1 MCERLKNVWFEHR
14 RIFVIC
20 MLSALVWGL
29 IAHAYPF
36 LNFQYSHDSLDGIYT
51 VARDNFHKIE
61 LGRVLVPAYR
71 HLITGNFSAPW
82 LMGFLGLTWIALG
95 AFVVVSLFDIHKP
108 WLIILVCGFM
118 TANQTVIAQSATYL
132 HDLDPNMFGMFMSCV
147 SAWCWHKRPR
157 GWVAWSVLALIVSL
171 GMYQSYVSMTIGL
184 MMIMLILRLVRGEK
198 ASSVLRDGL
207 WAAGVVLL
215 SGVLFLLLARV
226 IMGVMDIP
234 LAQRDNSL
242 SALSAFSLA
251 KLPEMIVAL
260 YQDWWRTFVHQ
271 PNTWLV
277 SGAAD
282 VLHAVVIGLTAI
294 ALLRAL
300 LSRALNMGQKALMLL
315 LVLLLP
321 LAFNLCYVLTSGGVH
336 HTLMKYAFALMY
348 LLCLL
353 LMEEPSLRIPAASWI
368 SAALSVMLLFSFVQ
382 TANNAYFK
390 KTTIDR
396 ATYSRMT
403 MVMHDMLGY
412 GYIPGETPLVVEGAI
427 ELGPYPG
434 YEEVSEFIGMM
445 FDNALGHSHKAKRYY
460 FSYVLGD
467 NANFLNDEEW
477 LDILEDDQFE
487 GMPVYP
493 DPGYV
498 DYIGDVM
505 VVRLS

>member
-1 MCERLKNVWFEHR
+1 MYDRFRELWFEHR
-14 RIFVIC
+14 RVFVIC
-20 MLSALVWGL
+20 ILSVLVWGL
-29 IAHAYPF
+29 AAHAYPF
-36 LNFQYSHDSLDGIYT
+36 LNFQYSHDSLDGIYA
-51 VARDNFHKIE
+51 VGQNNSHKIE

-71 HLITGNFSAPW
+71 QLVRGNFAVPW
-82 LMGFLGLTWIALG
+82 LLGFLGLLWIGMG
-95 AFVVVSLFDIHKP
+95 AFVVVSMFDIRKP
-108 WLIILVCGFM
+108 WLIVLVCGFM
-118 TANQTVIAQSATYL
+118 AVNQTVIAQSATYL
-132 HDLDPNMFGMFMSCV
+132 DELDQNMFGMFMACV
-147 SAWCWHKRPR
+147 SAWCWHRRPR
-157 GWVAWSVLALIVSL
+157 GWLVWSILALIVSL

-207 WAAGVVLL
+207 WAAGVVLVG
-215 SGVLFLLLARV
+215 GVLFLLLAKV
-226 IMGVMDIP
+226 IMTVTGIP
-234 LAQRDNSL
+234 MAQRNNSL
-242 SALSAFSLA
+242 SALSAFSLV

-260 YQDWWRTFVHQ
+260 YQDWWHVFINQ

-277 SGAAD
+277 PGAVD
-282 VLHAVVIGLTAI
+282 VLNAAVIGLTAI

-300 LSRALNMGQKALMLL
+300 LSKALNVGQKALMLL

-321 LAFNLCYVLTSGGVH
+321 LGLNICYVLTSGGVN
-336 HTLMKYAFALMY
+336 HTLMKYAFVLMY

-353 LMEEPSLRIPAASWI
+353 LMEEPSLRIPAAVWT
-368 SAALSVMLLFSFVQ
+368 SAALSAVLLFSFVQ

-390 KTTIDR
+390 KTSTDR
-396 ATYSRMT
+396 ATYSHMT

-434 YEEVSEFIGMM
+434 HKEVSKLIGMGI
-445 FDNALGHSHKAKRYY
+445 DNALGHDHKAKRYY
-460 FSYVLGD
+460 FTYVLGD
-467 NANFLNDEEW
+467 NANFLIDEEW
-477 LDILEDDQFE
+477 AAILEDEQFE
-487 GMPVYP
+487 VMPVYP